1 MRVSSVEVTPVSAHG
16 PAAWACLE
24 RYFEELAAR
33 FPEGFDW
40 CSDGG
45 VELDDYLPPAG
56 VFLVAQILGEPAG
69 CGALRTFSPGVGE
82 IKRMWVD
89 SAARGLGVGA
99 RILAELER
107 HAAGFGVRTLR
118 LETNRSLQEAQ
129 ALYRRSGYAEV
140 KAFNDEPYAHHWF
153 EKALQRPRQ
162 RSGAAPARKSR
173 RAVRPG

>member
-40 CSDGG
+40 GSDGG

-82 IKRMWVD
+82 IKRMWV
-89 SAARGLGVGA
+89 SPEVRGLGVG
-99 RILAELER
+99 RRLLEELECAAR
-107 HAAGFGVRTLR
+107 VRSLHAVRLDTHAAL
-118 LETNRSLQEAQ
+118 AQ
-129 ALYRRSGYAEV
+129 ALQLYRSSGYREIPR
-140 KAFNDEPYAHHWF
+140 FNDNPYAHHWF
-153 EKALQRPRQ
+153 EKTLD
-162 RSGAAPARKSR
+162 
-173 RAVRPG
+173 